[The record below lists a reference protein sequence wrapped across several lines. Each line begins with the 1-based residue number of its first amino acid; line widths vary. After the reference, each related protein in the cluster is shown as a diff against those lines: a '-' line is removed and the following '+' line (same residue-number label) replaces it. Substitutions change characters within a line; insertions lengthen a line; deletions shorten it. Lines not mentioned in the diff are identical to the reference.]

1 MISVSILCA
10 LHIVY
15 FIYTLSGRTNIEI
28 REDLRIFKIAA
39 QIYGIASF
47 IGFPRECLEILILNI
62 GFGQYYGC
70 CHFIQIQKDIVTA
83 SE

>member
-39 QIYGIASF
+39 QIHKSSF

-70 CHFIQIQKDIVTA
+70 CHFIQIEVVTA